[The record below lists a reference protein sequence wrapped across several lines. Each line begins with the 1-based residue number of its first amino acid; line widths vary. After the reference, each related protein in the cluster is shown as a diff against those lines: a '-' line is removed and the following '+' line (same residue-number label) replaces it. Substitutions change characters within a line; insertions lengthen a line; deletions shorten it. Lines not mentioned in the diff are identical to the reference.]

1 MVRGPVFC
9 PHLGTKFDKGTQWG
23 YPSQLASCYLDAK
36 IPYSPSLAHQQRFCL
51 SDRFGGCFRL
61 VEAPP
66 PHQIPEA
73 AADLEQEEAPPRGG
87 RLRAARAFPQPEP
100 RAVPERRPAPG
111 IGPVLS
117 AATPHARRAAARAAT
132 AAGTLGDFT
141 SDTAPRLVRR
151 VMETLLMRRFW
162 LASLAI
168 VLVGFFASWAV
179 SRLAA
184 PAAPRPVIIEVVVTP
199 TAEAP
204 PPPTAPAPADP
215 PAAAPPAP
223 ASPAAGSPAGPTP
236 TPAATG
242 RAGTVSGTDGQGLV
256 LRRGPGTDAE
266 RIAVMPEGAS
276 LRILESQGGWLR
288 VSYNNQSGWASATYV
303 K

>member
-51 SDRFGGCFRL
+51 SDRFPGCFRL
-61 VEAPP
+61 VEAPAP
-66 PHQIPEA
+66 PLVADTEEELGPEEVA
-73 AADLEQEEAPPRGG
+73 PRGG
-87 RLRAARAFPQPEP
+87 RLRAARASPQSESRP
-100 RAVPERRPAPG
+100 APERRTVGAV
-111 IGPVLS
+111 GPVIS
-117 AATPHARRAAARAAT
+117 AATPHARRAAARAVT

-151 VMETLLMRRFW
+151 IMETLLLRRFW

-184 PAAPRPVIIEVVVTP
+184 PSAPKPVVIEVVVTSTP
-199 TAEAP
+199 EAP
-204 PPPTAPAPADP
+204 LPPPVAPDAP
-215 PAAAPPAP
+215 PAAATPVP
-223 ASPAAGSPAGPTP
+223 GSPAGPTP
-236 TPAATG
+236 APATTG
-242 RAGTVSGTDGQGLV
+242 RPGTVAGTDGQGLN
-256 LRRGPGTDAE
+256 LRNGPSATAQ
-266 RIAVMPEGAS
+266 RVTTMPEGAS
-276 LRILESQGGWLR
+276 VRILQSVENTEGRWVQ
-288 VSYNNQSGWASATYV
+288 VSYNDQTGWAFGQYV

>member
-1 MVRGPVFC
+1 MVKGPVFC

-61 VEAPP
+61 VESPAPQP
-66 PHQIPEA
+66 IPETEE
-73 AADLEQEEAPPRGG
+73 DLEPDEVAPRGG
-87 RLRAARAFPQPEP
+87 RLRAARAFPQPESRP
-100 RAVPERRPAPG
+100 APERRSVAG
-111 IGPVLS
+111 VGPVLS
-117 AATPHARRAAARAAT
+117 AATPHARRVAARAAT

-151 VMETLLMRRFW
+151 AMETLLLRRFW
-162 LASLAI
+162 LVSLAV

-184 PAAPRPVIIEVVVTP
+184 PATPKPVVIELVVTP
-199 TAEAP
+199 TPEAP
-204 PPPTAPAPADP
+204 PPPPIAAPADP
-215 PAAAPPAP
+215 PAAATPAP
-223 ASPAAGSPAGPTP
+223 VSPTAGSSASPTPA
-236 TPAATG
+236 PAATG

-256 LRRGPGTDAE
+256 LRKGPGTDAE
-266 RIAVMPEGAS
+266 RLTVMPEGAS
-276 LRILESQGGWLR
+276 VRILQSQGGWLQ
-288 VSYNNQSGWASATYV
+288 VTYNNQTGWASATYV